1 MTVDADC
8 VLTMIEGNGVTVTEM
23 TGPET
28 DNDAVDDRDEVA
40 KQYGLLEPLLETQ
53 PQLGRVA
60 VVVAGQDL

>member
-1 MTVDADC
+1 
-8 VLTMIEGNGVTVTEM
+8 MIEGNGVTVTEM

>member
-1 MTVDADC
+1 M
-8 VLTMIEGNGVTVTEM
+8 TEM